1 MIKYLGSKRRLL
13 PLIERTVTDIAADS
27 DVVTVLDLFS
37 GTARVGQGL
46 KRLGYRVLAN
56 DHTTYAHTLARCYVE
71 ADADD
76 VLNDAAAIIAELNAL
91 PGKAGWFTE
100 LYSAQSRFIQPG
112 NAARIEAAREHIVTL
127 HLPPVLEAVVLTSLM
142 EAADR
147 VDSTVGVQMAY
158 LKQWSRRSQNAL
170 GLRLPEL
177 IKKTAHAPSAASQL
191 DAADAAAT
199 LVSDVAYL
207 DPPYNRHSY
216 LSNYHIWETLVAWDE
231 PEVYG
236 IAKKRVDCKTRK
248 SAFNTPSQFK
258 RAFGEVIDRLQTKA
272 IVVSFS
278 NEGVVGEDD
287 IVEMLSRRGPVR
299 LVAEQGY
306 QRYVGARIGIH
317 SPAGVRV
324 GEVSHTENVEYLFV
338 VNVETPALTMPTTS

>member
-13 PLIERTVTDIAADS
+13 PLIEQTIDDIAADRAAGD
-27 DVVTVLDLFS
+27 DVTTVLDLFS
-37 GTARVGQGL
+37 GTARVGHAL
-46 KRLGYRVLAN
+46 KKKGYRVVAN
-56 DHTTYAHTLARCYVE
+56 DVTAYARTLARCYVE
-71 ADADD
+71 ADAED
-76 VLNDAAAIIAELNAL
+76 VVDDAAEIIAELNAL

-100 LYSAQSRFIQPG
+100 LYAEQARFFQRD
-112 NAARIEAAREHIVTL
+112 NAARIEAAREHVATL
-127 HLPPVLEAVVLTSLM
+127 SLSPTLEAVVLTSLM

-158 LKQWSRRSQNAL
+158 LKQWSRRSHNPL
-170 GLRLPEL
+170 ELRMPDVPGR
-177 IKKTAHAPSAASQL
+177 TRHTASQVL
-191 DAADAAAT
+191 QHDAVEAAAA
-199 LVSDVAYL
+199 VEVDVAYL

-216 LSNYHIWETLVAWDE
+216 LSNYHVWETLVAWDA

-236 IAKKRVDCKTRK
+236 IAKKRIDCKTRK
-248 SAFNTPSQFK
+248 SAFNTPSKFIAAFTDVVAAV
-258 RAFGEVIDRLQTKA
+258 RARS

-278 NEGVVGEDD
+278 NEGAVAEDD
-287 IVEMLSRRGPVR
+287 LVAVLERRGTVR

-317 SPAGVRV
+317 GPKGNRV

-338 VNVETPALTMPTTS
+338 VDVHAPA

>member
-13 PLIERTVTDIAADS
+13 PLIEQTIADIAATT

-37 GTARVGQGL
+37 GTARVGQAL
-46 KRLGYRVLAN
+46 KRSGYRVVAN
-56 DHTTYAHTLARCYVE
+56 DVTAYAHTLARCYVE

-76 VLNDAAAIIAELNAL
+76 VIDDATAIVRELNAL
-91 PGKAGWFTE
+91 PPRAGWFTE
-100 LYSAQSRFIQPG
+100 LYSEQSRFLQPK
-112 NAARIEAAREHIVTL
+112 NAARIEAAREHLIGL
-127 HLPPVLEAVVLTSLM
+127 KLEPILNAVVLTSLM

-158 LKQWSRRSQNAL
+158 LKQWSRRSHNDL
-170 GLRLPEL
+170 ELRVPEV
-177 IKKTAHAPSAASQL
+177 IKKTSHARSKALQL
-191 DAADAAAT
+191 DAVEAVGTVEADI
-199 LVSDVAYL
+199 AYL
-207 DPPYNRHSY
+207 DPPYSRHSY
-216 LSNYHIWETLVAWDE
+216 LSNYHVWETLVAWDA

-248 SAFNTPSQFK
+248 SAFNIPSTFV
-258 RAFGEVIDRLQTKA
+258 RAFGDVVDRIKARA

-278 NEGVVGEDD
+278 NEGLVGEDEL
-287 IVEMLSRRGPVR
+287 VAVLSRRGRVR

-324 GEVSHTENVEYLFV
+324 GEVTHTENVEYLFV
-338 VNVETPALTMPTTS
+338 VDVETPPL